1 MEAGALAVLWVLVAV
16 GWGQPI
22 APQVPPPCLPP
33 LPPRDCQ
40 DVHAGGG
47 RGDGVYLIYPGGAGG
62 RPVPVYCDMTT
73 LGHVWTVFQRR
84 FNGSVSFFRGWS
96 DYRDGFGRADGEY
109 WLGLQWLHLLTPIA
123 PLTPHC
129 PPLPS

>member
-22 APQVPPPCLPP
+22 APQVPPPVPP
-33 LPPRDCQ
+33 PAAPPRLP
-40 DVHAGGG
+40 G
-47 RGDGVYLIYPGGAGG
+47 RSPPGGAAGTAFTSFTPGGPGG

-109 WLGLQWLHLLTPIA
+109 WLGLQWLHLLTP
-123 PLTPHC
+123 H
-129 PPLPS
+129 